1 MIIKSKNR
9 IAFTLAEMMIV
20 VLIVS
25 VLSAAILPS
34 ITTRRAND
42 DSNVQGATIWSKGVN
57 GLYYVGNATR
67 KLFIG
72 ADAKTF
78 GSNKKLEY
86 QDEIGDTTLM
96 IYEETPYSDSRLF
109 FYDSYLKVK
118 NGVGGGTRFDEGK
131 NIGIGREMLY
141 GVTSTYSTSNIAIG
155 DKPAQ
160 LAALNTGHH
169 YFKNSIMIGTAT
181 GNLPHTDSY
190 ANNAIFIGYSAAIF
204 NNLTTAYANNT
215 IAIGTYA
222 MYASSSDTDQNDI
235 SIGAYANAR
244 GEGSYEYFRSYGNN
258 ISIGAYASHAP
269 KMRKG
274 ARLYNFRNGINIGAY
289 TKPIKYTDDIN
300 IGYYAEYNGTF
311 GNVSATTMGYGYS
324 VNIGAYANSN
334 MEENRTVGISSL
346 TKSVNIGHRAASGE
360 RNVRYST
367 IMGAYAGG
375 LFDSTISTGTDIDY
389 SVAIGYY
396 AIANSTSAHGITAI
410 GSEAGENSKN
420 QRLST
425 FVGCYA
431 GYGATYA
438 NDATAS
444 YAGNVYLG
452 SSSGRYANG
461 YGNVYIGRGTG
472 FNETGSYNLYIGS
485 SCRDMNYSYVTCLFA
500 NPRFEQ
506 FKDRV
511 KSLSGTGY
519 SSGKAYMFIMPRL
532 TGSNWG
538 NTWIT
543 LFGKVYGPS
552 TTMTAFSDKRLKEN
566 IVPTKYG
573 IDKLRKVNVYNF
585 NMKNDPKTPHIGVIA
600 QEIKNIYPQAVIV
613 NPSTGFYNVQNDWIL
628 YSLLQSIKD
637 VDNSISKLSIEL
649 KTCIKNIAKLAQKVT
664 NLEQRLNSLAKS
676 NNDLNKKLLYLE
688 NNSKKM
694 EHK

>member
-25 VLSAAILPS
+25 VLSAAVLPS

-131 NIGIGREMLY
+131 NIGIGREMFY

-181 GNLPHTDSY
+181 GNLPETDSY
-190 ANNAIFIGYSAAIF
+190 ANNAIFIGYSAARF
-204 NNLTTAYANNT
+204 NNLLPIYANNT

-222 MYASSSDTDQNDI
+222 MYASRAHTDQNDI
-235 SIGAYANAR
+235 SIGAYANAS
-244 GEGSYEYFRSYGNN
+244 GEGSNEYFTSYGNN

-269 KMRKG
+269 KNRIG
-274 ARLYNFRNGINIGAY
+274 VRLYSLGNGINIGAY
-289 TKPIKYTDDIN
+289 TKPIKYIDDIN

-311 GNVSATTMGYGYS
+311 GSATTNGDGYS

-346 TKSVNIGHRAASGE
+346 KKSVNIGHRAAIGK
-360 RNVRYST
+360 RNVTYST

-375 LFDSTISTGTDIDY
+375 LFDSTISTGTNIEY
-389 SVAIGYY
+389 SVAIGNY
-396 AIANSTSAHGITAI
+396 AIANSTSAYGITAI
-410 GSEAGENSKN
+410 GSNAGQNSKN
-420 QRLST
+420 QRLSM
-425 FVGCYA
+425 FVGYFA

-438 NDATAS
+438 NNSSAS

-452 SSSGRYANG
+452 SYAGTSANG
-461 YGNVYIGRGTG
+461 YGNVYIGY
-472 FNETGSYNLYIGS
+472 ETGKSETGNHNLYIGS
-485 SCRDMNYSYVTCLFA
+485 GCQGMSYSNATCLFA
-500 NPRFEQ
+500 NPKGEK

-511 KSLSGTGY
+511 SITGY
-519 SSGKAYMFIMPRL
+519 SSGKSYMFIMPRI
-532 TGSNWG
+532 TGSNWS

>member
-118 NGVGGGTRFDEGK
+118 NGVGGGTRLDEGK

-160 LAALNTGHH
+160 LGALNTGHH

-181 GNLPHTDSY
+181 GNLPETNSY
-190 ANNAIFIGYSAAIF
+190 ANNAIFIGYSAARFSSSSLI
-204 NNLTTAYANNT
+204 YANNI

-222 MYASSSDTDQNDI
+222 MYYDSSTTYKRYQNDI
-235 SIGAYANAR
+235 AIGAYASTKNLNSLNLLN
-244 GEGSYEYFRSYGNN
+244 SYSNN
-258 ISIGAYASHAP
+258 ISIGAYASYTPRDDYVA
-269 KMRKG
+269 
-274 ARLYNFRNGINIGAY
+274 FIRNGINIGAY
-289 TKPIKYTDDIN
+289 AKPLNYQDDIN
-300 IGYYAEYNGTF
+300 IGYYAAYNGLF
-311 GNVSATTMGYGYS
+311 GTAIGPFISDSYC

-334 MEENRTVGISSL
+334 GYTGSTLGKSSL

-367 IMGAYAGG
+367 IIGAYAGG
-375 LFDSTISTGTDIDY
+375 LFDSTISTGTIIEY
-389 SVAIGYY
+389 SVAIGNN
-396 AIANSTSAHGITAI
+396 AIANSTSAYGITAI
-410 GSEAGENSKN
+410 GSYAGQGSKN

-425 FVGCYA
+425 FVGYYA
-431 GYGATYA
+431 GYGATF
-438 NDATAS
+438 DTAD
-444 YAGNVYLG
+444 GKGKNVYIG
-452 SSSGRYANG
+452 QGPGRDSKG

-472 FNETGSYNLYIGS
+472 FNETGNYNLYIGS

-600 QEIKNIYPQAVIV
+600 QEIKNIYPQAVII
-613 NPSTGFYNVQNDWIL
+613 NPNTGFYNVQNDWIL

-637 VDNSISKLSIEL
+637 VDNSINKISDKL
-649 KTCIKNIAKLAQKVT
+649 TFCIKNIAKLAKKVA
-664 NLEQRLNSLAKS
+664 NIEQRLDALKNS